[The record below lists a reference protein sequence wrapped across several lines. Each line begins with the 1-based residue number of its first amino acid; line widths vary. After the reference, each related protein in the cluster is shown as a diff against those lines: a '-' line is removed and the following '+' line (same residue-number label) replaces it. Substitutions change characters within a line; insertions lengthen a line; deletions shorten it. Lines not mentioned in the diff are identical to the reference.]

1 MLSEVLEALRDARR
15 VADVTL
21 GDGGHAE
28 ALLRHGVQVLGIDR
42 DGEALARARA
52 RLGATACTYMHAGF
66 GSPEALQA
74 VATFCPDGIVAD
86 LGVSSRLL
94 DDPSRG
100 FSFRPGVPLD
110 MRMGAVGPTAAD
122 VLNQVDHA
130 RLARIFAEY
139 GDEPRAK
146 RLAQEVVRRRT
157 TAEFRTSDD
166 LVNAIRA
173 VLGPRSGPGDFARLF
188 QAIRIEVNAEL
199 EQLQVALPAWRDAVT
214 PGGYVLVISYHSGE
228 DRLVK
233 HAFHEW
239 SRTCVCP
246 SEQPICTCRRRPHGT
261 ASPRKPIRPSAG
273 EIAMNPRS
281 RSAKLRV
288 FRVNDEA

>member
-1 MLSEVLEALRDARR
+1 MLSEVLEAMQNARR

-28 ALLRHGVQVLGIDR
+28 ALLRHGVQLLGIDR
-42 DGEALARARA
+42 DGEALARARS
-52 RLGATACTYMHAGF
+52 RLGATACAYMHAGF

-74 VATFCPDGIVAD
+74 VATFRPDGIVAD
-86 LGVSSRLL
+86 LGVSSQLL

-110 MRMGAVGPTAAD
+110 MRMDAVGPTAAD
-122 VLNQVDHA
+122 VLNQADHA

-146 RLAQEVVRRRT
+146 RLAQEVGRRRN

-214 PGGYVLVISYHSGE
+214 PGGCVLVISYHSGE

-239 SRTCVCP
+239 SRACVCP
-246 SEQPICTCRRRPHGT
+246 SEQPICTCLGRPYGK
-261 ASPRKPIRPSAG
+261 ALPRKPIRPSAG